1 MDRLNFI
8 VWTSG
13 GILAGVAGKRHCHPN
28 MAPQII
34 AQALLVSCRTG
45 FSGAF
50 RMLSIS
56 FNFCS
61 ACSQRPSATKSQT
74 APMSVLGHSRPSH
87 LAPLPT
93 NVRYAPI
100 ATKILRCN
108 NGREVLKAPFPRCPR
123 HVRFTPRKPTLIGGP
138 CGAVAIFFG
147 FDQVAATSG

>member
-56 FNFCS
+56 FYFCS

-74 APMSVLGHSRPSH
+74 APMSLLGQKR
-87 LAPLPT
+87 T
-93 NVRYAPI
+93 NHRGPKSTVVRYCPKAVI
-100 ATKILRCN
+100 DYVRSRLLISTIRIDLRFGTPAAKLHPENPAC
-108 NGREVLKAPFPRCPR
+108 LCPR
-123 HVRFTPRKPTLIGGP
+123 FQGSEINILD
-138 CGAVAIFFG
+138 A
-147 FDQVAATSG
+147 

>member
-61 ACSQRPSATKSQT
+61 ARSQRPSATKSQT
-74 APMSVLGHSRPSH
+74 APMSVLGHSRPTHS
-87 LAPLPT
+87 APVPA
-93 NVRYAPI
+93 NVRYASNSDLSV
-100 ATKILRCN
+100 AVSYTHLRAH
-108 NGREVLKAPFPRCPR
+108 ETR
-123 HVRFTPRKPTLIGGP
+123 HDLVCRLLLEKKKK
-138 CGAVAIFFG
+138 
-147 FDQVAATSG
+147 